1 MIKVYILFI
10 ILEIVLI
17 YFFSSIANKIGLLD
31 HPNSR
36 KLHKGSV
43 PLVGGVAI
51 YSCLFLYFIFFD
63 TSYFSKVIF
72 ISSIFIFLMGLYDD
86 ISDLGVAERIFF
98 QTFITLLIIG
108 FGIRIY
114 DLGYFSIGTYEIIL
128 ELGGFG
134 VILTVLCIIGYSNAI
149 NFSDGLDGLAGGYLI
164 NCFTSIIIFS
174 YIFGNYADLEIL
186 YLIVVLLII
195 FTFSNFG
202 FFLPKI
208 FLGDN
213 GSTSLGFL
221 ASCYLVYFTLP
232 DVRYFHPILTLWAA
246 PIPIFDFIIVFTFRV
261 LKKKS
266 PFQPDRN
273 HLHYMLSNS
282 SIPQK
287 YISIV
292 LVLSSILLSII
303 GLITFIYFGSL
314 SSLIL
319 FVFILL
325 IFSLI
330 YINYIENNQSI

>member
-1 MIKVYILFI
+1 MIKFYLLFI
-10 ILEIVLI
+10 ILEVLLI
-17 YFFSSIANKIGLLD
+17 YFFANISKKIGLLD
-31 HPNSR
+31 HPSTR
-36 KLHKGSV
+36 KLHEGSI
-43 PLVGGVAI
+43 PLIGGVTI

-63 TSYFSKVIF
+63 TTYFHKIIF
-72 ISSIFIFLMGLYDD
+72 ISSIFIFLLGLYDD
-86 ISDLGVAERIFF
+86 MSELGVAERIFF
-98 QTFITLLIIG
+98 QTLITLVIIG

-128 ELGGFG
+128 KLGGFG
-134 VILTVLCIIGYSNAI
+134 IILTVLCIIGYSNAI

-164 NCFTSIIIFS
+164 NCFLSIILFIYF
-174 YIFGNYADLEIL
+174 FENYNDLEIL
-186 YLIVVLLII
+186 YLIVILLII
-195 FTFSNFG
+195 FIISNFG
-202 FFLPKI
+202 ILLPKI

-246 PIPIFDFIIVFTFRV
+246 PIPIFDFIIVFIFRV

-273 HLHYMLSNS
+273 HLHYMLINS
-282 SIPQK
+282 AIPEK
-287 YISIV
+287 YISLV
-292 LVLSSILLSII
+292 LVLSSMLLSII

-325 IFSLI
+325 IFCLI
-330 YINYIENNQSI
+330 YIYYNESNHSI